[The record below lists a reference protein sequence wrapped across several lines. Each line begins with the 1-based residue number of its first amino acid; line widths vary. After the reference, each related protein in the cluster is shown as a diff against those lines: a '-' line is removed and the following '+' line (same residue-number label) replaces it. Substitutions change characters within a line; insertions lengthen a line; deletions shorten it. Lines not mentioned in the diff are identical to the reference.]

1 MCKESIKTPFTSHN
15 SSAPKMI
22 CDHGKIRVKFD
33 GIWLRHDGIPFIHG
47 NVANTYFVYKLDTLS
62 RDLNTDFRLGN
73 SVFGAVKLTKNA
85 DLDKYGYSGYS
96 IGFDAR
102 SQFPLSNSE
111 SG

>member
-1 MCKESIKTPFTSHN
+1 M
-15 SSAPKMI
+15 
-22 CDHGKIRVKFD
+22 
-33 GIWLRHDGIPFIHG
+33 
-47 NVANTYFVYKLDTLS
+47 S
-62 RDLNTDFRLGN
+62 RDVNTDFRLGN

-96 IGFDAR
+96 IGSDAC